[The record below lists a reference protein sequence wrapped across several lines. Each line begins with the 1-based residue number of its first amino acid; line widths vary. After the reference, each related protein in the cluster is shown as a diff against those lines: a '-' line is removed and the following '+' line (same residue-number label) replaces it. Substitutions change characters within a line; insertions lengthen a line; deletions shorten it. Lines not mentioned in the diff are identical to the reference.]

1 MLHPDMA
8 RELIS
13 QRSREMQ
20 SQAQERRLA
29 HSLRE
34 ARRARRHGQADGATF
49 VPPVIPDYVEDIV
62 GATASHQ
69 HGHSRA
75 GRTAA

>member
-13 QRSREMQ
+13 QRARELQ

-29 HSLRE
+29 HTVRE
-34 ARRARRHGQADGATF
+34 SIRSRRRGQADSATF
-49 VPPVIPDYVEDIV
+49 VPPVIPDYVEEIV
-62 GATASHQ
+62 GATAQHQRSHA
-69 HGHSRA
+69 HTD
-75 GRTAA
+75 RTAA